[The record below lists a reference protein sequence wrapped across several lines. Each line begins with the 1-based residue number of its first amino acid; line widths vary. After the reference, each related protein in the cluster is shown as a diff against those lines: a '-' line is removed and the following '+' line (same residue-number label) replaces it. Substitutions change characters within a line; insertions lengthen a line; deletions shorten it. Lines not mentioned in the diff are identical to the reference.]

1 MDAFED
7 YLKKFNQLEKKPYH
21 IHASLGYLYKI
32 PEEEDS
38 LETYIKVSDEIM
50 YKNKVENKLRRNEPL
65 R

>member
-7 YLKKFNQLEKKPYH
+7 YLQKFNQLEKKPYH

-38 LETYIKVSDEIM
+38 LETYIKVSDEMM
-50 YKNKVENKLRRNEPL
+50 Y
-65 R
+65 